1 MERHIFL
8 TQTGWAGTMDGCWVR
23 KKDWD
28 HWSLITEGWL
38 YMRRCFPDLYWW
50 AHLLA
55 IILVVTGPSKL
66 QPFCCLLCPLPTV
79 RLKRFKQIVL
89 IIKGHKWLYQKKKN
103 KHINPDPCIHFA
115 EFHFVVWYW
124 SCPLLCLT
132 MLILFSRRNDVE
144 NIAGVSGNGMEI
156 QSSIKTW
163 QDEYDLS

>member
-1 MERHIFL
+1 MASGTTYLSYTDRMSRYDGWMLSQKEGLRSLVLNYRRLALHEALLSWPLLMSTL
-8 TQTGWAGTMDGCWVR
+8 TCYNPGGDRAIQTAT
-23 KKDWD
+23 
-28 HWSLITEGWL
+28 
-38 YMRRCFPDLYWW
+38 F
-50 AHLLA
+50 
-55 IILVVTGPSKL
+55 
-66 QPFCCLLCPLPTV
+66 LPTV
-79 RLKRFKQIVL
+79 HLKRFKQIVL
-89 IIKGHKWLYQKKKN
+89 IIKGHKWLYQKKT